1 VDRIGEIPGALLN
14 EEQRLMRE
22 TCRRYVDSVVRPF
35 IAANREREW
44 LFDPDARLPP
54 EILDKVAGTGL
65 RELGIPDS
73 YGGVMVEPATESLTF
88 AVIATELARGDSG
101 LADKLSQ
108 NWKVAVLL
116 RQLAPEHLQDE
127 WFSRYMKDPQ
137 FLMAHCLTEP
147 RGASDRWLPYNSPE
161 VNMDTRAVLTDGQWR
176 IDGRKQFI
184 SNGYD
189 ATLYVV
195 YANTDPSAGMLDG
208 TSSFLVPRETPGLH
222 VTRCNET
229 VGGRFMNNGEIVFED
244 CRVPADHLLAH
255 NDALGKAGVYF
266 RPGKILQAAKNLGIG
281 IAAFEDTARFVQE
294 RVQGGR
300 VIIKHQAVAVRLA
313 TMATKLDAVATFL
326 YRAARSV
333 DTKDPE
339 ATRLCD
345 MVKVFASQEIL
356 QVCQQALELHGG
368 YGAMIEVGVEK
379 YLRDAAVY
387 LHMDG
392 TVDVSNF
399 KIVRAM
405 FPDTA
410 GSYAGPE

>member
-1 VDRIGEIPGALLN
+1 
-14 EEQRLMRE
+14 MRE

-189 ATLYVV
+189 AKLYVV

-333 DTKDPE
+333 YTKDPE

>member
-1 VDRIGEIPGALLN
+1 
-14 EEQRLMRE
+14 MRE

-189 ATLYVV
+189 AKLYVV